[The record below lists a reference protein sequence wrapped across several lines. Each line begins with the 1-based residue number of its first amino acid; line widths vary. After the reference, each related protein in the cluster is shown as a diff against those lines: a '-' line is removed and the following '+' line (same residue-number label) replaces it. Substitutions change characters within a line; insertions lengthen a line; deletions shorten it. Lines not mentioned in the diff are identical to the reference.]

1 MLPFL
6 FSRSRDRLRL
16 SYGTIAG
23 MDEAPPATPRTETGE
38 AEQLY
43 CYGHP
48 KTATR
53 LRCSRC
59 DRPIC
64 GKCAIAASVG
74 QHCPECVADARRS
87 APRVKSVARATAPAV
102 LTIMGIC
109 IVAYIFQKVS
119 PDVTTRF
126 AAIPGFVAYGEW
138 WRLFTAMFLHSPDSI
153 LHILFNMYILYIY
166 GPHIEQTFGVVRFVV
181 IYLVAGFCGSA
192 ASYTLGEDVIRGSVG
207 ASGAIFG
214 VIGFLVVYFYKRRS
228 GTMAEQ
234 YLRNLLFFVA
244 INAVLGFVIPS
255 IDYRAHLGGFVG
267 GMALG
272 YGFDRTGRSALRLQ
286 IATAVLVF
294 GVAVSMVLVRT
305 PDIKDTVRSIPGA
318 EQLFESSL
326 P

>member
-1 MLPFL
+1 
-6 FSRSRDRLRL
+6 
-16 SYGTIAG
+16 
-23 MDEAPPATPRTETGE
+23 MDEAPPDPTGTEIGE
-38 AEQLY
+38 VEQLY

-64 GKCAIAASVG
+64 GKCAIPASVG

-109 IVAYIFQKVS
+109 IVAYILQKVS
-119 PDVTTRF
+119 IDVTARF
-126 AAIPGFVAYGEW
+126 AAIPGFIAFGEW
-138 WRLFTAMFLHSPDSI
+138 WRLVTAMFLHSPDSI
-153 LHILFNMYILYIY
+153 LHILFNMYVLYIY
-166 GPHIEQTFGVVRFVV
+166 GPNIEQAFGAVRFVV
-181 IYLVAGFCGSA
+181 IYLIAGFCGSA
-192 ASYTLGEDVIRGSVG
+192 ASYTLGEALGPGSVG

-228 GTMAEQ
+228 GTMANQ

-244 INAVLGFVIPS
+244 INAVLGFLPGLS
-255 IDYRAHLGGFVG
+255 IDYRAHFGGFVG
-267 GMALG
+267 GVALG
-272 YGFDRTGRSALRLQ
+272 YGFDRTGPSALRYQ

-294 GVAVSMVLVRT
+294 GVALSMVLNRT
-305 PDIKDTVRSIPGA
+305 PAVKETVRSIPGA

>member
-1 MLPFL
+1 
-6 FSRSRDRLRL
+6 
-16 SYGTIAG
+16 
-23 MDEAPPATPRTETGE
+23 MDEAPPATPATPIGE
-38 AEQLY
+38 VEQLY

-48 KTATR
+48 KTPTR

-64 GKCAIAASVG
+64 GKCAIPASVG

-109 IVAYIFQKVS
+109 IVAFILQKVS
-119 PDVTTRF
+119 PEVTDRF
-126 AAIPGFVAYGEW
+126 AAIPGFIAFGEW
-138 WRLFTAMFLHSPDSI
+138 WRLITAMFLHSPDSV
-153 LHILFNMYILYIY
+153 LHILFKMYILYIY
-166 GPHIEQTFGVVRFVV
+166 GPNIEQTFGAIRFLAV
-181 IYLVAGFCGSA
+181 YLIAGFCGSA
-192 ASYTLGEDVIRGSVG
+192 ASYTLGEALGPGSVG

-228 GTMAEQ
+228 GTMADQ

-244 INAVLGFVIPS
+244 INAVLGFVIPN
-255 IDYRAHLGGFVG
+255 IDYRAHFGGLMG

-272 YGFDRTGRSALRLQ
+272 YGFDRTGPSALRFQ

-294 GVAVSMVLVRT
+294 GVAASMVIVRT
-305 PDIKDTVRSIPGA
+305 PVIKDTVRSIPGA